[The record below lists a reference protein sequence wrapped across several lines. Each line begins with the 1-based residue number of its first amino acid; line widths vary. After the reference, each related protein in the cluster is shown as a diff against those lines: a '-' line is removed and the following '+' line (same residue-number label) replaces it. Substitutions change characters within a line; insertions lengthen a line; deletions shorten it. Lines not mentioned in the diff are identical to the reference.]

1 MLVYA
6 IQSTNVT
13 CTSSWTKE
21 IPPFCEAHHLSY
33 LSPGPSRRISWDQ
46 NHGSISPKMHSAA
59 IVYPGCLA
67 NSRVLSLPPTSRIER
82 LSFVISLPIW
92 LTLMLDV
99 QSIFRSRTYEQNGA
113 NTALEKKI
121 PFKDVFKRTLNSG
134 QRKS

>member
-6 IQSTNVT
+6 IRSTNVT
-13 CTSSWTKE
+13 RTSSRTKD
-21 IPPFCEAHHLSY
+21 ISPFCEAHHLSF
-33 LSPGPSRRISWDQ
+33 LSSGPSRIISWDRH
-46 NHGSISPKMHSAA
+46 HGSISPKMHSTA

-67 NSRVLSLPPTSRIER
+67 NSRVLSLHSTSRIER

-99 QSIFRSRTYEQNGA
+99 QSIFRSRTYEQISA

-121 PFKDVFKRTLNSG
+121 PSKDVSKRTLNSG
-134 QRKS
+134 ERKS